1 MIRYRYNCVDDQ
13 NILEYYSK
21 DPEYSD
27 WYKIVRNILRK
38 KEFQKRRLFMHHEN
52 ESLWTHSIKVSFESY
67 KFAKNHGINSYNCAI
82 AGILH
87 DFYTEAW
94 QYTEELES
102 LNKKYRRR
110 FIEKRKEKFTELHG
124 IHHPI
129 VALENSR
136 KYFKKYLNRNIE
148 NAIVTH
154 MFPLCIFTKYKL
166 PNCKESFVITFID
179 KKVSINLE
187 NAKELGKYVGLV
199 KVNSK

>member
-1 MIRYRYNCVDDQ
+1 MIRYKYNCVDDI

-21 DPEYSD
+21 DYYFED
-27 WYKIVRNILRK
+27 WYKIVKHILRN

-67 KFAKNHGINSYNCAI
+67 KFAIKHGINSYNCAI
-82 AGILH
+82 AGLLH

-102 LNKKYRRR
+102 LNVKYRRR
-110 FIEKRKEKFTELHG
+110 FVEKRKEKFTELHG

-136 KYFKKYLNRNIE
+136 KYFKKYLNKNIE
-148 NAIVTH
+148 NAIATH
-154 MFPLCIFTKYKL
+154 MFPLSIFTEYKI
-166 PNCKESFVITFID
+166 PNCKESFVITLID
-179 KKVSINLE
+179 KKVSINMS
-187 NAKELGKYVGLV
+187 NVKELSKYVGLR
-199 KVNSK
+199 KLS

>member
-1 MIRYRYNCVDDQ
+1 MIRYKYNCVDDI
-13 NILEYYSK
+13 NILDYYSNDYYFK
-21 DPEYSD
+21 D
-27 WYKIVRNILRK
+27 WYKIVHHILRN

-67 KFAKNHGINSYNCAI
+67 KFAIRHGINSYNCAV
-82 AGILH
+82 AGLLH

-102 LNKKYRRR
+102 LNEKYRRR

-136 KYFKKYLNRNIE
+136 KYFKKYLNKNIE
-148 NAIVTH
+148 NAIATH
-154 MFPLCIFTKYKL
+154 MFPLSIFTEYKV
-166 PNCKESFVITFID
+166 PNCKESFVVTLID
-179 KKVSINLE
+179 KKVSINMS
-187 NAKELGKYVGLV
+187 NVKELSKYVGLR
-199 KVNSK
+199 KLS